1 MIWVIDE
8 DVVIWFAEYT
18 APKGN
23 AKWKGRGYYL
33 DAKLAVHHTLH
44 RISHRLEQEA
54 KDKKQAATNSDRLF
68 HPPLLERN

>member
-1 MIWVIDE
+1 MKMRS
-8 DVVIWFAEYT
+8 FALQNT
-18 APKGN
+18 LHPKVMPNEKEG
-23 AKWKGRGYYL
+23 GYYL

-54 KDKKQAATNSDRLF
+54 KDQKQAVTNNDLLF